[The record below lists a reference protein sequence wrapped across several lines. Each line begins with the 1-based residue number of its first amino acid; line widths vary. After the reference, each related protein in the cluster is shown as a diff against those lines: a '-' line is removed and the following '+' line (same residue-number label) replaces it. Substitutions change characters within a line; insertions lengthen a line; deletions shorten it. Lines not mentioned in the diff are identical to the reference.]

1 MHKMGSVKK
10 FSSETNMHKVEC
22 ERKSQRYDGEKN
34 QLHRIR
40 YMTAQKYEE
49 ALNLMQSGASIQ
61 LRHGQVTCGAE
72 LALLFVETLIKAKI
86 PYTREALDRIGT
98 IFSEFPQLAVPHKL
112 LEEDDLRKLSEI
124 LVAAKARVDGCSSF
138 LKAAIKWSAAYGG
151 PSKGAAELHDMLAQ
165 YISSQSPELDFAKAS
180 KYFVN
185 GSHPKAFAV
194 ALVDF
199 SEKSYIGE
207 ADLAIARG
215 ILMYLVSGDLRDAN
229 CLMDELREQSTLKE
243 IVLPSTPLLQ
253 FVEYLLLTLE
263 RDALPLF
270 QLLRQNYKSSISR
283 DSSFNE
289 LLDEIAERF
298 YGVRRRSGLQSI
310 LGDMFKMMEN

>member
-1 MHKMGSVKK
+1 MNQEKLEKTVQAGNYYEAQQMY
-10 FSSETNMHKVEC
+10 
-22 ERKSQRYDGEKN
+22 KSLYVRY
-34 QLHRIR
+34 I
-40 YMTAQKYEE
+40 TAQKYEE

-72 LALLFVETLIKAKI
+72 LAILFVDALMKAKI
-86 PYTREALDRIGT
+86 PCTPEALDRIGT
-98 IFSEFPQLAVPHKL
+98 IFSEFPKVPVPHKL
-112 LEEDDLRKLSEI
+112 SEEDDLQKLSEI
-124 LVAAKARVDGCSSF
+124 LLDAKVRVDGCASF

-151 PSKGAAELHDMLAQ
+151 PSKGAAELYDMLAQ
-165 YISSQSPELDFAKAS
+165 YIYSQSPELDLAKAS

-199 SEKSYIGE
+199 LEKSYPGE

-215 ILMYLVSGDLRDAN
+215 VLMYLASGDLRDAN
-229 CLMDELREQSTLKE
+229 CLIDELREQSTLKE
-243 IVLPSTPLLQ
+243 IELPSTPLLQ
-253 FVEYLLLTLE
+253 FVEYLLLSLE
-263 RDALPLF
+263 RDALPLL
-270 QLLRQNYKSSISR
+270 QLLRQNYKSSIDR
-283 DSSFNE
+283 DPSFND

-310 LGDMFKMMEN
+310 LGDMFKMIEN